1 MRQCR
6 TIGVKVR
13 IAECSGV
20 DSGREGEIVPR
31 SLIET
36 DGRGRPIVTGHY
48 HTMTELGDYMAVRA
62 ADGEILLVHRNRL
75 ICI

>member
-20 DSGREGEIVPR
+20 DSGREGETVPR

-36 DGRGRPIVTGHY
+36 DGRGRPVVPGHY
-48 HTMTELGDYMAVRA
+48 RTMTELGDYMAVRA
-62 ADGEILLVHRNRL
+62 TGGEILLVHRDRL